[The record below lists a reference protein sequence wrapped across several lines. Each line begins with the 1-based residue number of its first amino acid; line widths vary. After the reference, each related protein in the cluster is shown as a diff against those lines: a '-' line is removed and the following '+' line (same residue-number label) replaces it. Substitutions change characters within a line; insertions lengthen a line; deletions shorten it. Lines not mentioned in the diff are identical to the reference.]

1 MICSL
6 FFAIP
11 LMVLYYG
18 SGPYSQEAGN
28 IFNNFLSGTTISNI
42 GSGVTLMNEAVEGEI
57 LNLNCPS
64 GSSLYN
70 FAVMY
75 GEPYGEIDC
84 PAIQQRII
92 III

>member
-1 MICSL
+1 
-6 FFAIP
+6 
-11 LMVLYYG
+11 MVLYYG

-42 GSGVTLMNEAVEGEI
+42 GSGVTLMNEAEEGEI

-75 GEPYGEIDC
+75 GEPLGEIGC
-84 PAIQQRII
+84 PAKQQRII
-92 III
+92 IIII